1 MTAVLKLSADR
12 LFLLGYLRSVLP
24 DVSELKAFDGDVLL
38 MTSDGV
44 EDATA
49 REILRCN
56 GMNAQEIVTA
66 LGAKALAQRTG
77 GRRDDITIIAAKNFP
92 S

>member
-1 MTAVLKLSADR
+1 
-12 LFLLGYLRSVLP
+12 
-24 DVSELKAFDGDVLL
+24 VSELKLFDGDVLL

-49 REILRCN
+49 REILRCG
-56 GMNAQEIVTA
+56 GMNAQEIVTV

-77 GRRDDITIIAAKNFP
+77 GRRDDITIIAAKIFLRDENGKWM
-92 S
+92 